1 MGNRYCA
8 VVAAGLLFFG
18 MNLAAQEAANA
29 DGGEAAP
36 FFPVHRLW
44 QNAHGIR
51 WQPDWPL
58 DIPPDSFDP
67 VAKGTARRVTVTVA
81 AGNGK
86 IPDAENAGD
95 DYPERSALPVDP
107 GTESPAPSVE
117 YTARL
122 DPDGRLAAFP
132 FLLNGTFYQAFVE
145 YDRQGTIETMML
157 TVSPEGS
164 TEITFLE
171 TDEGR
176 PITARIKAG
185 DTYYFAS
192 FRWIGDACVELWTDE
207 TGTPLEIFRNERIF
221 HYDSMR
227 NITLINDGASEVSAL
242 YNANGV
248 RYWTTADRELSF
260 QRDETG
266 LIVRMTEVQ
275 KSTPQ
280 DAAQEPSI
288 NYSYEYQFDQNGNW
302 TERREIRWLEMKGYL
317 APSPGTLVTRL
328 ID

>member
-1 MGNRYCA
+1 MGNRYRA

-18 MNLAAQEAANA
+18 MNLTAQEAANA
-29 DGGEAAP
+29 DGGEASP

-44 QNAHGIR
+44 QDAHGIR
-51 WQPDWPL
+51 WQPNWPL

-67 VAKGTARRVTVTVA
+67 VTEGTARRVTVTVA
-81 AGNGK
+81 AGNGEV
-86 IPDAENAGD
+86 PDAENAGAD
-95 DYPERSALPVDP
+95 NTERSVLPVDP
-107 GTESPAPSVE
+107 GTESPASSVE

-122 DPDGRLAAFP
+122 DRDDRLAAFP

-145 YDRQGTIETMML
+145 YDRQGAIETMML
-157 TVSPEGS
+157 AVSPEET

-176 PITARIKAG
+176 PITARIKA
-185 DTYYFAS
+185 DDAYYFAS

-207 TGTPLEIFRNERIF
+207 TGTPLEIFRNEQIF

-227 NITLINDGASEVSAL
+227 NITLINDDTSEVSAL
-242 YNANGV
+242 YNADGV
-248 RYWTTADRELSF
+248 RYWTTTDRELAF

-266 LIVRMTEVQ
+266 LIVRMTGGQ
-275 KSTPQ
+275 KSAPE
-280 DAAQEPSI
+280 DAAQVSPI

-317 APSPGTLVTRL
+317 VPSPGILVTRL

>member
-1 MGNRYCA
+1 MGNRYRA
-8 VVAAGLLFFG
+8 VVAAGLLFWG
-18 MNLAAQEAANA
+18 MNLAGQEAA
-29 DGGEAAP
+29 DGGEAVP

-44 QNAHGIR
+44 QDAHGIR
-51 WQPDWPL
+51 WQPDWPFAV
-58 DIPPDSFDP
+58 PPDSFDP
-67 VAKGTARRVTVTVA
+67 VAKGTALRVTVTVA
-81 AGNGK
+81 AGSGEAS
-86 IPDAENAGD
+86 DAENASGD
-95 DYPERSALPVDP
+95 NPERSAIPVDP
-107 GTESPAPSVE
+107 GTESSDPSVE

-122 DPDGRLAAFP
+122 DSADRLVAFP
-132 FLLNGTFYQAFVE
+132 FLLNGAFYQAVVE
-145 YDRQGTIETMML
+145 YDRQGAIETMRL
-157 TVSPEGS
+157 TVSPEEA

-185 DTYYFAS
+185 DAFYFAS

-207 TGTPLEIFRNERIF
+207 AGTPLEIFRNERIF

-242 YNANGV
+242 YNADGV
-248 RYWTTADRELSF
+248 RYWTTADRVLAF

-266 LIVRMTEVQ
+266 LIVRMTGGQ
-275 KSTPQ
+275 KSVPE
-280 DAAQEPSI
+280 DAAQDSPI